1 MAKGI
6 DLIIGAAAGLALM
19 GMAVMAAGEQKDAK
33 IRAPLAG
40 GQQIEFDA
48 AELSGGQA
56 GRSINL
62 PEGKARLI
70 NFPVEVGKVLVAD
83 PAVADVVVMS
93 SRQIYLIGLSA
104 GATNAFFLDDEEVEL
119 LRLEIQVQLD
129 VAAANKSL
137 KTLLPRADI
146 KITAIKS
153 HLFLTG
159 SVRSVSVS
167 RIAQVIASR
176 FVAKDA
182 NVINMLMVLDDQ
194 SGKPKLP
201 PVPAIAPVTFEKAD
215 NKPYKVK
222 IYRATAPSTALIGK

>member
-1 MAKGI
+1 MRKF
-6 DLIIGAAAGLALM
+6 
-19 GMAVMAAGEQKDAK
+19 
-33 IRAPLAG
+33 RRPWPG
-40 GQQIEFDA
+40 GQQIEIDA
-48 AELSGGQA
+48 AELSSGQA

-104 GATNAFFLDDEEVEL
+104 GATNAFFLDDEGVEL

-146 KITAIKS
+146 KITV
-153 HLFLTG
+153 G
-159 SVRSVSVS
+159 G
-167 RIAQVIASR
+167 VIPPDDVPTLLEMGA
-176 FVAKDA
+176 VAVYPPGTVIVDA
-182 NVINMLMVLDDQ
+182 
-194 SGKPKLP
+194 
-201 PVPAIAPVTFEKAD
+201 
-215 NKPYKVK
+215 
-222 IYRATAPSTALIGK
+222 ALELLELL

>member
-6 DLIIGAAAGLALM
+6 DLIFGAAAGLALM
-19 GMAVMAAGEQKDAK
+19 GLAGMAAGEQQRAK
-33 IRAPLAG
+33 TPTPMAG
-40 GQQIEFDA
+40 GQQIEIGA
-48 AELSGGQA
+48 SELRDGQVERA
-56 GRSINL
+56 INQ

-70 NFPVEVGKVLVAD
+70 NFPVAVGKVLVAD

-93 SRQIYLIGLSA
+93 SRQIYLIGLAA
-104 GATNAFFLDDEEVEL
+104 GATNAFFLDDEGVEL

-129 VAAANKSL
+129 VAAVDRSLKSL
-137 KTLLPRADI
+137 LPGTEI

-159 SVRSVSVS
+159 SVRSVGIS

-182 NVINMLMVLDDQ
+182 NVINMLMVLEDQ
-194 SGKPKLP
+194 AGKTKLP
-201 PVPAIAPVTFEKAD
+201 PTPAIAPVTFEKAD

>member
-1 MAKGI
+1 MRKF
-6 DLIIGAAAGLALM
+6 
-19 GMAVMAAGEQKDAK
+19 
-33 IRAPLAG
+33 RRPWPG
-40 GQQIEFDA
+40 GQQIEIDA

-104 GATNAFFLDDEEVEL
+104 GATNAFFLDDEGVEL

-137 KTLLPRADI
+137 KNLLPRADI

-182 NVINMLMVLDDQ
+182 NVINMPMVLDDQ
-194 SGKPKLP
+194 SGKL
-201 PVPAIAPVTFEKAD
+201 
-215 NKPYKVK
+215 N
-222 IYRATAPSTALIGK
+222 YRQCRRSRP